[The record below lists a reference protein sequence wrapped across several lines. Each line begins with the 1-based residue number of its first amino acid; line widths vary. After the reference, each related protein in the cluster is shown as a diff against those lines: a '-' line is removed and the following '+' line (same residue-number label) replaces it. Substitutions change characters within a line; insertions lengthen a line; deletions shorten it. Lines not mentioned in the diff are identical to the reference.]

1 MKIRISLLAI
11 CFSAGTLT
19 LMAQQPKMPL
29 MRVVDLNAGEPAA
42 EVVLDNGKKARIELL
57 EHSAVS
63 DSVRGAV
70 RHARVRSKVNGK
82 DVQLECGNY
91 NLPVT
96 VAGVQVDC
104 AVTRD
109 FLSNS
114 RTDPWGLVKDARLRL
129 WPAGSGFM
137 ATGTYVYRETALVC
151 HYHSDVQRAVVR

>member
-1 MKIRISLLAI
+1 MKIRISLVAI
-11 CFSAGTLT
+11 CFSASTLT

-57 EHSAVS
+57 EHRAVS

-70 RHARVRSKVNGK
+70 RHARVRLKVNGK

-114 RTDPWGLVKDARLRL
+114 RTDPWLWVHGDRHLRL
-129 WPAGSGFM
+129 P
-137 ATGTYVYRETALVC
+137 RETALVC
-151 HYHSDVQRAVVR
+151 DHHSDVQRAVVRRWL